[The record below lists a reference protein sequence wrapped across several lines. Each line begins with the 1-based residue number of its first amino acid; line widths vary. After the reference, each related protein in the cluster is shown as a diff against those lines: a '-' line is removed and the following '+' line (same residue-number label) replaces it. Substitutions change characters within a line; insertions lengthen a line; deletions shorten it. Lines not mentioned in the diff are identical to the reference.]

1 MDKMKK
7 VLEAEIEKIPRH
19 FTRLALKRKLEEQG
33 VKDRDAIEAFVD
45 HVLSGKEEAFEWD
58 GGDNVPEKIAIEFT
72 DQDGDEILEKMNDFL
87 NKGLPKLI
95 HGSIEDG
102 AKSIV
107 KDLEKRWPE
116 VKLNEKY
123 ETRHFSDRIDLR
135 WSKGLDPLRMML
147 IASREIGEVFS
158 GKLVKSKAKRGK
170 LRREALMIL
179 HARACQTT
187 REILTLIE
195 SGFPD
200 GAYARW
206 RTLYEIT
213 VVAFFISRFGDE
225 AAKRYIAHDVVSAR
239 DLLENEFKFA
249 GEVFDPSSLEGPA
262 KQIEDDYEA
271 VVELF
276 GRSFKGPYGWAADS
290 LGCKAPRFQDL
301 EQAVDWG
308 ALPQEYK
315 WSSLKVHAGSAGTL
329 RTLGSILGDKIIHSG
344 ATNAGLQTPAIHTAS
359 SLLQITS
366 LIFPKSHQLETAV
379 QLKALVILRDNVV
392 KECRKAARKLE
403 RDELKNRTVSGQ

>member
-1 MDKMKK
+1 
-7 VLEAEIEKIPRH
+7 
-19 FTRLALKRKLEEQG
+19 
-33 VKDRDAIEAFVD
+33 
-45 HVLSGKEEAFEWD
+45 
-58 GGDNVPEKIAIEFT
+58 
-72 DQDGDEILEKMNDFL
+72 
-87 NKGLPKLI
+87 
-95 HGSIEDG
+95 
-102 AKSIV
+102 
-107 KDLEKRWPE
+107 
-116 VKLNEKY
+116 
-123 ETRHFSDRIDLR
+123 
-135 WSKGLDPLRMML
+135 
-147 IASREIGEVFS
+147 
-158 GKLVKSKAKRGK
+158 

-187 REILTLIE
+187 LEILTLIE

-225 AAKRYIAHDVVSAR
+225 VAKRYIAHDVVSAR

-262 KQIEDDYEA
+262 RRIEDDYEA

-308 ALPQEYK
+308 ALPPEYK
-315 WSSLKVHAGSAGTL
+315 WSSFKVHAGSAGTL

-366 LIFPKSHQLETAV
+366 LIFPNPHQLETAV
-379 QLKALVILRDNVV
+379 QLKALLILRDKVV

-403 RDELKNRTVSGQ
+403 RDELKNRTDAGQ